1 MRIASKK
8 SERLKRSVIEIV
20 IEIIAAIVIEIVI
33 AVIRQGIVKRKI
45 AEKIKGITVT
55 RVTITRVV
63 VIATR
68 NRLERKGIIDI
79 VRRMAKMN
87 AKIRKVVVQK
97 ITE

>member
-1 MRIASKK
+1 M
-8 SERLKRSVIEIV
+8 
-20 IEIIAAIVIEIVI
+20 
-33 AVIRQGIVKRKI
+33 KI
-45 AEKIKGITVT
+45 T
-55 RVTITRVV
+55 RVAITRRIIRVV

-68 NRLERKGIIDI
+68 NRLKLIGIIDI